1 MGDALTQ
8 LSKDFDAILKKKQEE
23 KIKRKEAE
31 RSKIKSL
38 QQQVEEKKI
47 KDLEA
52 KEKKG
57 SIASDGDETDEVY
70 DAIEDIIN
78 KFDSDNSDMR

>member
-57 SIASDGDETDEVY
+57 SISSDGDETDEVY